1 MFSLNSIDKLGNTQ
15 AASSSIC
22 STQGSNN
29 RKIVQ
34 QLVVDSS
41 LSILASDV
49 SANFMI
55 SCFLNLPNS
64 FYQTYDLLLVQ
75 LLQIAFS
82 PYF

>member
-1 MFSLNSIDKLGNTQ
+1 MFSLNSIDRLGNTQ

-55 SCFLNLPNS
+55 S
-64 FYQTYDLLLVQ
+64 
-75 LLQIAFS
+75 
-82 PYF
+82 